1 MKGNVPIKRKS
12 FLKDVGAKG
21 LMDGRQPK
29 RAEPD
34 NAPPKRTKS
43 KITPTSK
50 AGPIKQHGS
59 KAEKKLRD
67 VRL

>member
-21 LMDGRQPK
+21 LMDGRTTK
-29 RAEPD
+29 RTEPD
-34 NAPPKRTKS
+34 NAPPKRTKA
-43 KITPTSK
+43 KVTPTSK
-50 AGPIKQHGS
+50 AGRIEQHGS